1 MNYQGNGMP
10 TIIVTFLLICCLDIC
25 ELPVHMHK
33 TVFLSVYVYFG
44 AVGPLG
50 DADLV

>member
-10 TIIVTFLLICCLDIC
+10 TIIVIFVLICCLDIR

-33 TVFLSVYVYFG
+33 TVFFSVCILEQWG
-44 AVGPLG
+44 H
-50 DADLV
+50 